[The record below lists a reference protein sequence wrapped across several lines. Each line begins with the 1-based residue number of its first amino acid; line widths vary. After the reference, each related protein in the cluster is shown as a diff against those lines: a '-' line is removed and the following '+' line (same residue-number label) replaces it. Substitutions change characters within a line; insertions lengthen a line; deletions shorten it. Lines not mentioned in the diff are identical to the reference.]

1 MANEV
6 TVTID
11 DHEIQVPAGTTI
23 LKAAAS
29 LGEDIPAIC
38 YHDHTTAN
46 GLCRMCVVEIEG
58 SRVLSPACIAKV
70 SEGMQVQTRSERV
83 ERSRR
88 TILELLDSAV
98 DLSEAPSIQA
108 MLEQY
113 DAAEDRF
120 LESDSRQFPVID
132 DNPMFIRDYS
142 KCVLCWR
149 CVQVCAE
156 DAQYTYAIN
165 FTGRGYESMI
175 GTFFDRPLMETS
187 CVFCGQCVGVC
198 PTGALK
204 AKRQHLLEGGLSPE
218 EVRQETRSPR
228 RRKKRR

>member
-6 TVTID
+6 TLTID
-11 DHEIQVPAGTTI
+11 GRPVQVPQGTTI
-23 LKAAAS
+23 LKAAES
-29 LGEDIPAIC
+29 LGEEIPAIC

-46 GLCRMCVVEIEG
+46 GLCRMCVVEVGG
-58 SRVLSPACIAKV
+58 SRVLSPACVAQV
-70 SEGMQVQTRSERV
+70 SEGMQVNTRGDRV

-98 DLSEAPSIQA
+98 DLSEAPSIQT
-108 MLEQY
+108 MLEEY
-113 DAAEDRF
+113 GADEACF
-120 LESDSRQFPVID
+120 PESEARHIPLID

-165 FTGRGYESMI
+165 FTGRGYETMI
-175 GTFFDRPLMETS
+175 GTFFDKPLLETS

-198 PTGALK
+198 PSGALK
-204 AKRQHLLEGGLSPE
+204 AKRQHLLEQGLPPE
-218 EVRQETRSPR
+218 QVRQAARSPR